1 MHLPTK
7 NLGGRGSQVGSVLS
21 ALDLAFP
28 TAVKCGGVSADLLPS
43 RKRVAV
49 AAYEREHGTHPLQ
62 AGVAGILLP
71 PDVTW
76 EAQNWQ
82 KTRKQL
88 GLLGGGFKHF
98 LCFSLPGER
107 SNLTSIYFQMG

>member
-1 MHLPTK
+1 LFE
-7 NLGGRGSQVGSVLS
+7 VGTVLS

-71 PDVTW
+71 PDVTRQSEIAGNHNDKTGW
-76 EAQNWQ
+76 ICLGSSQSQND
-82 KTRKQL
+82 
-88 GLLGGGFKHF
+88 
-98 LCFSLPGER
+98 
-107 SNLTSIYFQMG
+107 